1 MNLQEVIMA
10 VLSGAVGFICYLLK
24 DLKDSMISRQKENGK
39 AIKETQDD
47 LQNLRNAL
55 PQTYV
60 FRDDFLRAVS
70 NLDTKVDRV
79 AAEVTHINENVT
91 KLLAGERV

>member
-1 MNLQEVIMA
+1 MA
-10 VLSGAVGFICYLLK
+10 VLSGAVGCICYLLK
-24 DLKDSMISRQKENGK
+24 DLKDSFKNKQDENGK
-39 AIKETQDD
+39 EIKATRED
-47 LQNLRNAL
+47 LQNLRNVL

-91 KLLAGERV
+91 KLLAGGERV